1 MKLRT
6 ITWMTFGLAATIV
19 RGEDKAAFKDDREK
33 AGYALGLNLA
43 NGWKRNDIDI
53 DVDAVARAM
62 KDVFSGATLKLSE
75 EEIRATLTSYQQT
88 IAAKR
93 EEKRKSLGEKNKKEG
108 EAFLAEN
115 KTKPGVKTLPSG
127 LQYKILTEGKG
138 EIPKATDTVSAN
150 YRGTLLDGTEFD
162 NSAKRGGPAPFAV
175 RGVIAGWTEALQLM
189 KTGSKWQLFVPS
201 DLAYKERGFPPNIG
215 PDAALIFEVELVSIK
230 SSEPQPPSPAAAG
243 PITSEIIKVPSAEE
257 MKKGAKIETIKPEDI
272 QKEIEKEK
280 TRQAQTNQPP
290 KN

>member
-19 RGEDKAAFKDDREK
+19 RGEDKAAFKDDKEK
-33 AGYALGLNLA
+33 ASYALGLNLA
-43 NGWKRNDIDI
+43 NGWKRNDVDL

-75 EEIRATLTSYQQT
+75 EEIRATLMSYQQVIT
-88 IAAKR
+88 AKQQ
-93 EEKRKSLGEKNKKEG
+93 EKRKADAEKNKKAG

-115 KTKPGVKTLPSG
+115 KTKPGVISLPSG
-127 LQYKILTEGKG
+127 LQYKITAEGTG
-138 EIPKATDTVSAN
+138 EIPKATDTVSVN

-162 NSAKRGGPAPFAV
+162 NSAKRGGPATFPV
-175 RGVIAGWTEALQLM
+175 GGVIAGWTEALQLM
-189 KTGSKWQLFVPS
+189 KTGSKWKLFIPS
-201 DLAYKERGFPPNIG
+201 DLAYKDRGSPPNIG
-215 PDAALIFEVELVSIK
+215 PNAALIFEVELVSTK
-230 SSEPQPPSPAAAG
+230 PQAPPPAAPG

-257 MKKGAKIETIKPEDI
+257 MKKGAKIETIKAEDV

-280 TRQAQTNQPP
+280 AKQQRTNQP
-290 KN
+290 KK